1 MNHAYVRLDFAFFGS
16 GVLGALITSWFS
28 RRKTGAESEHIRMQT
43 ADMLITKLS
52 LQLNDAFERIRS
64 LDVSERRLQQELD
77 DLKHYVHDRR
87 LPWHPAPPFGRW
99 RLPRSD

>member
-1 MNHAYVRLDFAFFGS
+1 MNPEYVALVAAFFGS

-28 RRKTGAESEHIRMQT
+28 RRKTGAESENIRMQT

-64 LDVSERRLQQELD
+64 LEVSERRLQQELD
-77 DLKHYVHDRR
+77 ELKTYVHDRG
-87 LPWHPAPPFGRW
+87 LPWPLMP
-99 RLPRSD
+99 

>member
-1 MNHAYVRLDFAFFGS
+1 MTPEYVALVAAFFGS

-28 RRKTGAESEHIRMQT
+28 RRKTGAESEQIRMQT

-64 LDVSERRLQQELD
+64 LEVSERRLQQELD
-77 DLKHYVHDRR
+77 ELKTYVHDRG
-87 LPWHPAPPFGRW
+87 LPWPLMP
-99 RLPRSD
+99 

>member
-1 MNHAYVRLDFAFFGS
+1 MNPEYVALVAAFFGS

-64 LDVSERRLQQELD
+64 LEVSERRLQQELD
-77 DLKHYVHDRR
+77 DLKAYVHDRG
-87 LPWHPAPPFGRW
+87 LPWPLMP
-99 RLPRSD
+99 

>member
-1 MNHAYVRLDFAFFGS
+1 MNPEYVALVAAFFGS
-16 GVLGALITSWFS
+16 GVFGALITSWFS

-64 LDVSERRLQQELD
+64 LEVSERRLQQELD
-77 DLKHYVHDRR
+77 DLKTYVHDRG
-87 LPWHPAPPFGRW
+87 LPWPLMP
-99 RLPRSD
+99 

>member
-1 MNHAYVRLDFAFFGS
+1 MNPEYVALVAAFFGS

-43 ADMLITKLS
+43 ADMLISELS

-64 LDVSERRLQQELD
+64 LEVSERRLQQELD
-77 DLKHYVHDRR
+77 DLKTYVHDRG
-87 LPWHPAPPFGRW
+87 LPWPLMP
-99 RLPRSD
+99 

>member
-1 MNHAYVRLDFAFFGS
+1 MNPEYVALVAAFFGS

-64 LDVSERRLQQELD
+64 LEVSERRLQQELD
-77 DLKHYVHDRR
+77 DLKTYVHDRG
-87 LPWHPAPPFGRW
+87 LPWPLMP
-99 RLPRSD
+99 

>member
-1 MNHAYVRLDFAFFGS
+1 MNPEYVALVAAFFGS

-64 LDVSERRLQQELD
+64 LEVSERRLQQELD
-77 DLKHYVHDRR
+77 ELKTYVHDRG
-87 LPWHPAPPFGRW
+87 LPWPLMP
-99 RLPRSD
+99 

>member
-1 MNHAYVRLDFAFFGS
+1 MNPEYVALVAAFFGS

-28 RRKTGAESEHIRMQT
+28 RRKTGAESENIRMQT

-64 LDVSERRLQQELD
+64 LEVSERRLQQELD
-77 DLKHYVHDRR
+77 DLKTYVHDRG
-87 LPWHPAPPFGRW
+87 LPWPPM
-99 RLPRSD
+99 P